1 MDKERYIFE
10 KFRSKL
16 NGDDCAVIG
25 ERAYCKDLFVEG
37 VHFRHG
43 WLSLREIGAKAMLVN
58 ISDMIA
64 TNARAKYALLGLA
77 LPREIGTREIDEL
90 CAGVSETAREWGIRI
105 IGGDTIG
112 SDRIALSVSLI
123 GKCKR
128 PVFRSGAR
136 VGDLIAHTGELGSV
150 GRDLAVLLRDEI
162 SPASSQMQNRND
174 KISSLQDPSDEVR
187 SPGDKISPALA
198 ELQSLDA
205 ETSTQNFA
213 VQEGSGFDGLGG
225 SDGVGIFDG
234 KISARYGGEL
244 TVQGFSNGISAQGS
258 GGKILAPSTECGIS
272 TQSLGNGIFMQ
283 SFEGGNSARN
293 SDACALRR
301 ASQSFVA
308 QNQDGEFFAKNF
320 ATQNL
325 DTGNSTG
332 NFVAQ
337 NLGAGNFTTQNLG
350 TENSAE
356 NFTTQ
361 DSASCNSTGNFVAPA
376 TKFSEGRV
384 AVEPVVKA
392 GEQNFI
398 ASIAAKSSGENF
410 TEAPVM
416 KLAAENSARLTTENS
431 VEQSISKSAAENSVT
446 PLDMKFAEGISVQT
460 AVKFAEEKSTC
471 EIRGALA
478 AGNFD
483 SDAECAKSAAENSSA
498 ETSCVD
504 FERGNSTAASEGAQ
518 DLRQNFAAKL
528 PVQGSEQRNP
538 ASEILKC
545 ENAAAETIALKDDMS
560 ESLALENS
568 APKKEPSVK
577 FAPRNPV
584 LKNSAPQ
591 TDALA
596 NFVLQNDT
604 SAANSMF
611 KNTASASSASQNLV
625 PRNDLSASA
634 AVENSTPKSPVASVL
649 QNFTC
654 ENSAIQNAAQ
664 QEGMSASL
672 ELQNSA
678 LRNSE
683 PQNFMSQ
690 NSTAQNP
697 TCENSA
703 PQSPV
708 CEGSVFDLRE
718 DLRAQISKNSRFV
731 RPVLRDKFFYKAA
744 KLISAA
750 MDISDGLAQDLPRL
764 LEASGV
770 GARWIARPSEAALQS
785 GEEYEILF
793 SFAPKFL
800 PKIYAIAAKTGVS
813 INIIAEVCP
822 RTPQS
827 SMEFHDSSH
836 HFVP

>member
-37 VHFRHG
+37 VHFRRG

-136 VGDLIAHTGELGSV
+136 AGDLVAHTGELGSV

-174 KISSLQDPSDEVR
+174 KISLVQGPSDEVR
-187 SPGDKISPALA
+187 SSDDKISSARA
-198 ELQSLDA
+198 EPQSLDA
-205 ETSTQNFA
+205 ETSAQNFA
-213 VQEGSGFDGLGG
+213 AQEAGGFGDLGG
-225 SDGVGIFDG
+225 SGGFG
-234 KISARYGGEL
+234 GFGGEISTRYGGEL

-258 GGKILAPSTECGIS
+258 GGKIPAPSTECGIS
-272 TQSLGNGIFMQ
+272 MQSLGNEIFMR
-283 SFEGGNSARN
+283 SYEGGNSARN
-293 SDACALRR
+293 SDASIANS
-301 ASQSFVA
+301 ASRS
-308 QNQDGEFFAKNF
+308 
-320 ATQNL
+320 
-325 DTGNSTG
+325 
-332 NFVAQ
+332 FVAQ
-337 NLGAGNFTTQNLG
+337 NLGAGNF
-350 TENSAE
+350 A
-356 NFTTQ
+356 
-361 DSASCNSTGNFVAPA
+361 APA
-376 TKFSEGRV
+376 TKFGESRI
-384 AVEPVVKA
+384 ATEPVVKA
-392 GEQNFI
+392 GEQNFT
-398 ASIAAKSSGENF
+398 ALLAAQSGGENF
-410 TEAPVM
+410 TEAPAI
-416 KLAAENSARLTTENS
+416 KLAAENSARLTSENY
-431 VEQSISKSAAENSVT
+431 VEQSIPKPVAENSAT
-446 PLDMKFAEGISVQT
+446 PLDMKFAEDISAQT
-460 AVKFAEEKSTC
+460 AVKFDEEKSTC

-518 DLRQNFAAKL
+518 DLRQDFAAKL
-528 PVQGSEQRNP
+528 SVRGLAQRSP
-538 ASEILKC
+538 TSEILKC
-545 ENAAAETIALKDDMS
+545 ENAAAEVLALKDDIS

-584 LKNSAPQ
+584 LKNSVPQ

-596 NFVLQNDT
+596 NSVLQNDT
-604 SAANSMF
+604 SATNSMF
-611 KNTASASSASQNLV
+611 KNTASASPASQNLV
-625 PRNDLSASA
+625 PQNDLSASSA
-634 AVENSTPKSPVASVL
+634 IENFAPKSPMVSML
-649 QNFTC
+649 QSFTC
-654 ENSAIQNAAQ
+654 ETSAPQNITQ
-664 QEGMSASL
+664 QEGMSASP

-690 NSTAQNP
+690 SQAY
-697 TCENSA
+697 
-703 PQSPV
+703 
-708 CEGSVFDLRE
+708 EGSVFDLRE
-718 DLRAQISKNSRFV
+718 DLRAQIPKNSRFV

-827 SMEFHDSSH
+827 SMEFRGSSH
-836 HFVP
+836 HFEP

>member
-37 VHFRHG
+37 VHFRRG

-136 VGDLIAHTGELGSV
+136 VGDLIAYTGELGSV

-162 SPASSQMQNRND
+162 SPASSQTQNRND
-174 KISSLQDPSDEVR
+174 KISSLQGPSDEVR
-187 SPGDKISPALA
+187 SSGDKISPARA
-198 ELQSLDA
+198 EPQSLDA
-205 ETSTQNFA
+205 ETSAQNFA
-213 VQEGSGFDGLGG
+213 AQEGSGFDSLSG
-225 SDGVGIFDG
+225 SDASSDF
-234 KISARYGGEL
+234 GG
-244 TVQGFSNGISAQGS
+244 GISAQS
-258 GGKILAPSTECGIS
+258 FDGGISAPSPG
-272 TQSLGNGIFMQ
+272 
-283 SFEGGNSARN
+283 GGNSERN
-293 SDACALRR
+293 SDTAALHS

-308 QNQDGEFFAKNF
+308 QNSDTHASQDGLQGS
-320 ATQNL
+320 ATQNQ
-325 DTGNSTG
+325 DAE
-332 NFVAQ
+332 FA
-337 NLGAGNFTTQNLG
+337 AR
-350 TENSAE
+350 NSAE
-356 NFTTQ
+356 NFIVQ
-361 DSASCNSTGNFVAPA
+361 NSDTRNFTENFTAPA
-376 TKFSEGRV
+376 AKFGEDR
-384 AVEPVVKA
+384 APAEPIVKA

-398 ASIAAKSSGENF
+398 APLAAKCGGENF
-410 TEAPVM
+410 TEAPAI

-431 VEQSISKSAAENSVT
+431 VEQSIPKPASENSAT
-446 PLDMKFAEGISVQT
+446 PLDMKFAEDISAQT
-460 AVKFAEEKSTC
+460 AVKFDEEKSAC

-478 AGNFD
+478 VGNFD
-483 SDAECAKSAAENSSA
+483 SDTECVKLAAGNSSA
-498 ETSCVD
+498 ETSCAD
-504 FERGNSTAASEGAQ
+504 FERGNFSAASEGAQ
-518 DLRQNFAAKL
+518 DLRQNFMAKL

-545 ENAAAETIALKDDMS
+545 ENAAAEVLALKDDIS

-568 APKKEPSVK
+568 APKKEPSAK
-577 FAPRNPV
+577 LAPRNPAFENSMPQTGA
-584 LKNSAPQ
+584 LANSAPQ
-591 TDALA
+591 
-596 NFVLQNDT
+596 NDT
-604 SAANSMF
+604 FAANSAF
-611 KNTASASSASQNLV
+611 KNGASVSPASESLTLRDDLSASSA
-625 PRNDLSASA
+625 
-634 AVENSTPKSPVASVL
+634 VENFTPQSPAASVL
-649 QNFTC
+649 QSFTC
-654 ENSAIQNAAQ
+654 ETSAPQSIAR
-664 QEGMSASL
+664 QEGKSVG
-672 ELQNSA
+672 
-678 LRNSE
+678 
-683 PQNFMSQ
+683 P
-690 NSTAQNP
+690 TAQNSIANYTVQSP

-703 PQSPV
+703 PQSQAY
-708 CEGSVFDLRE
+708 EGSVFDLRE
-718 DLRAQISKNSRFV
+718 DLRAKISKNSRFV

-800 PKIYAIAAKTGVS
+800 PKIYAIAAKTGVA

-827 SMEFHDSSH
+827 SMEFRGSSH
-836 HFVP
+836 HFEP